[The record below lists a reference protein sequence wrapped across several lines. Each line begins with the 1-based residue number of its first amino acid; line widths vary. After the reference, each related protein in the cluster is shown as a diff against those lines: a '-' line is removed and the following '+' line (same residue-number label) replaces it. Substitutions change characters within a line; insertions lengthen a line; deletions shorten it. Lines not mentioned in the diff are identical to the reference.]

1 MVGYACFGASEKTSR
16 RKGFEFLM
24 TYEAEL
30 QWYRDYIERES
41 NSPYRR
47 VREYV
52 GYLRRWFSEENC
64 DGAPFSLKYKW
75 KQLPMS
81 YNVYMMG

>member
-1 MVGYACFGASEKTSR
+1 MI
-16 RKGFEFLM
+16 
-24 TYEAEL
+24 YEAEL
-30 QWYRDYIERES
+30 QWYRDYIKRES

-52 GYLRRWFSEENC
+52 SYLHRWFSEENC
-64 DGAPFSLKYKW
+64 DGAPFSLKYERR
-75 KQLPMS
+75 QLPMS

>member
-1 MVGYACFGASEKTSR
+1 MS
-16 RKGFEFLM
+16 
-24 TYEAEL
+24 YEAEL
-30 QWYRDYIERES
+30 QWYRDYLERES

-52 GYLRRWFSEENC
+52 NYLRRWFSEENC
-64 DGAPFSLKYKW
+64 DGAPFSLKYRLKR
-75 KQLPMS
+75 LPMS